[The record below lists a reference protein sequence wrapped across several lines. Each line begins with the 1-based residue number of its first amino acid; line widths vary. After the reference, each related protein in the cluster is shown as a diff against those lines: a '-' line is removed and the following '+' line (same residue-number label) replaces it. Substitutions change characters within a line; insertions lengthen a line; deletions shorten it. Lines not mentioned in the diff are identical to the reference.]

1 MQVSPSL
8 WPVNREV
15 SLCKTGAELTTRVDR
30 IVSLRVLVLRVD
42 GHRHTPQSGQP
53 DPCTVYP
60 RPSVSAPLPFAFLL
74 PFRFLFR
81 YLTSSRRVGHSSL
94 AKWRRFALD
103 HTVTDI
109 EGISLTAGSV
119 NRTRGRS

>member
-1 MQVSPSL
+1 MQVSHL
-8 WPVNREV
+8 LPVYLEGVLHEKRV
-15 SLCKTGAELTTRVDR
+15 RLTDRVDR
-30 IVSLRVLVLRVD
+30 FVPLRVLVLRFD

-53 DPCTVYP
+53 DPCTVYS

-119 NRTRGRS
+119 NHTRRRS